1 MEIPSDS
8 FVYDKLKEFIEVRN
22 KKYDSIKVQ
31 KWDEAAILRDK
42 EREILHKS
50 LDNSETYLWLKNNLD
65 ISLSNWPIIS
75 LSDFQSLERA
85 LKLYEIGL

>member
-8 FVYDKLKEFIEVRN
+8 FVYDKLKQFIEVRN

-31 KWDEAAILRDK
+31 KWDEAAIFRDK
-42 EREILHKS
+42 EREILDKS
-50 LDNSETYLWLKNNLD
+50 LNNPETYLWLKNNLD